1 MLVAA
6 GPFTTSDSLL
16 YEPLADLM
24 KTVQS
29 DKPDLLVLVSQVHT
43 VSRQVNNIN
52 IPLIKLFLFVSSQ
65 LGPFVDSK
73 HDQIIVSTFG
83 CYVC

>member
-29 DKPDLLVLVSQVHT
+29 DKPDLLILVSKTKV
-43 VSRQVNNIN
+43 
-52 IPLIKLFLFVSSQ
+52 
-65 LGPFVDSK
+65 
-73 HDQIIVSTFG
+73 
-83 CYVC
+83 